1 MGSSFPNCVLLVD
14 DSAIIRRSLRRV
26 FEQAGWEVCGEAE
39 NGHEAIEKAKHLN
52 PQVIVLD
59 LSMPLMNGLTAGR
72 ILKQMLPAV
81 SLILFTLHGNLLPVN
96 DLRLAG
102 ISAVVSKGDS
112 AGTLLKAAENLVKRS
127 AA

>member
-1 MGSSFPNCVLLVD
+1 MGRLQHYVLLVD
-14 DSAIIRRSLRRV
+14 DSVAIRRSVRKL
-26 FEQAGWEVCGEAE
+26 FEEAGWEVCGEAA
-39 NGHEAIEKAKHLN
+39 NGHEAIEKAEHLK

-59 LSMPLMNGLTAGR
+59 LAMPLMNGFTAGR

-81 SLILFTLHGNLLPVN
+81 SLILFTLHGDLLPVS

-112 AGTLLKAAENLVKRS
+112 ALRLLKTAEDLVKLS

>member
-1 MGSSFPNCVLLVD
+1 MGSGLPNCVLLVD
-14 DSAIIRRSLRRV
+14 DSAIIRRSVRRV
-26 FEQAGWEVCGEAE
+26 FEQADWEVCGEAE
-39 NGHEAIEKAKHLN
+39 NGHEAIEKAKHFN

-59 LSMPLMNGLTAGR
+59 LSMPLMNGLSAGR

-81 SLILFTLHGNLLPVN
+81 SLILFTLHGNLVPVN

-102 ISAVVSKGDS
+102 ISAVVSKEDS
-112 AGTLLKAAENLVKRS
+112 AGTLLKTAENLVKRS

>member
-1 MGSSFPNCVLLVD
+1 LTPDTLPNCVLLVD

-26 FEQAGWEVCGEAE
+26 FEQADWEVCGEAE

-81 SLILFTLHGNLLPVN
+81 SLILFTLHGNLVPC
-96 DLRLAG
+96 
-102 ISAVVSKGDS
+102 
-112 AGTLLKAAENLVKRS
+112 E
-127 AA
+127 